1 MQDSATYSYWE
12 DDSVR
17 TITDPRGHA
26 LTHAY
31 DGFGRLSI
39 LSYADGA
46 SESYAYDASDNRTG
60 FTQRDG
66 TVSTTSYDALN
77 RPISITRPGLPVTA
91 YGLDIL
97 GRVVAEK
104 AGAVTVRTHVYDSA
118 GRKQSAS
125 ITLPRPATGATGAAP
140 TVAMNFTY
148 DANGNRTGATWS
160 GGTVGWSYDGLNRV
174 TGVDFG
180 AEAVTRHVYDLLGRR
195 TATTRGSASSAYGY
209 DIAGQLKS
217 LNHAWSGGS
226 LAASYAYDDAGGLIN
241 EALDNSAFLWQ
252 PAPTLAKTIAYDPA
266 SPINALTKVDGLTQ
280 THDARGNRTSAAGRT
295 WRYDTRNMLVGA
307 NAPGMAATYGY
318 YPEGGRAWKQVN
330 GVTTLYLELDGI
342 EWGSYEPNGTLKE
355 RTIHASGTGGAVVAI
370 HSPSG
375 GLIRLLPNRQG
386 SVIGWLRPDGKLGG
400 AYTYDAYGNS
410 AQAGAAGPAFRYAGM
425 RFDAET
431 GLYHT
436 PNRAYD
442 PQDGRWM
449 QLDPAGLVDGLN
461 RYAYVKNSPVMG
473 IDPTGLACYCGTPR
487 DDKLAEAGR
496 QVGVGVAQSET
507 KVDDAILI
515 GAFAAM
521 AAPVAIEVG
530 AAALANPVGATRTV
544 AAIAEGVVPGS
555 GSNTLAATGAA
566 GIGTAAK
573 LAGTADE
580 AALAAESVA
589 VRFGAV
595 ENQISHTFRHVEKA
609 GFDRQ
614 LVQEAITQQLS
625 KAGASLPDGQ
635 YSGSVF
641 VNKTKLDYSAFKLP
655 DGTIN
660 VGRITPPRP

>member
-1 MQDSATYSYWE
+1 MDGEVVDQTGMLTRFTYDGANGSPVDEVVDDDRPDNPNTPVNEAATGKKLKTTFHYDAQGDEREIFDPNGSRFVVTHDSGRRIRQVQGPSNLLTQEWDYDPQGRVTEERMATGNAAEPWARTQTIYSETGKPINVTDPLGRVTTTDYDALDRPIRVTAPWEAGKTRVSEVIYDKAGRKYKERSAVGTDLVQDSATYSYY
-12 DDSVR
+12 DDDAVR

-26 LTHAY
+26 LSHAY

-125 ITLPRPATGATGAAP
+125 ITLPRPATGATGAAGP

-241 EALDNSAFLWQ
+241 EALDNNAFLWQ
-252 PAPTLAKTIAYDPA
+252 PPATLAKTIAYDPA
-266 SPINALTKVDGLTQ
+266 SPINALTKVDGVPQ
-280 THDARGNRTSAAGRT
+280 THDARGNRTGAAGRT

-318 YPEGGRAWKQVN
+318 YPEGGRAWKQC
-330 GVTTLYLELDGI
+330 
-342 EWGSYEPNGTLKE
+342 E
-355 RTIHASGTGGAVVAI
+355 RCHNAVSGTGRDRVGSLRTQRQSQGT
-370 HSPSG
+370 HHPRLGQWRCRG
-375 GLIRLLPNRQG
+375 GHPQPHR
-386 SVIGWLRPDGKLGG
+386 RPDPP
-400 AYTYDAYGNS
+400 A
-410 AQAGAAGPAFRYAGM
+410 AQ
-425 RFDAET
+425 
-431 GLYHT
+431 
-436 PNRAYD
+436 
-442 PQDGRWM
+442 
-449 QLDPAGLVDGLN
+449 PAGQRHRL
-461 RYAYVKNSPVMG
+461 
-473 IDPTGLACYCGTPR
+473 
-487 DDKLAEAGR
+487 
-496 QVGVGVAQSET
+496 
-507 KVDDAILI
+507 
-515 GAFAAM
+515 
-521 AAPVAIEVG
+521 AAP
-530 AAALANPVGATRTV
+530 RW
-544 AAIAEGVVPGS
+544 
-555 GSNTLAATGAA
+555 
-566 GIGTAAK
+566 
-573 LAGTADE
+573 
-580 AALAAESVA
+580 
-589 VRFGAV
+589 
-595 ENQISHTFRHVEKA
+595 
-609 GFDRQ
+609 
-614 LVQEAITQQLS
+614 
-625 KAGASLPDGQ
+625 
-635 YSGSVF
+635 
-641 VNKTKLDYSAFKLP
+641 
-655 DGTIN
+655 
-660 VGRITPPRP
+660 